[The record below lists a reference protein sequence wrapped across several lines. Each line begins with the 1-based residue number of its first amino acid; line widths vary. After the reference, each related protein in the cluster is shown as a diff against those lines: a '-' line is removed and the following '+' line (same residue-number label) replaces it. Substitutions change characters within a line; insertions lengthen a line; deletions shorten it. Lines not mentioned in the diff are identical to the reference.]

1 MNTYLAIITT
11 VLVITQV
18 IRVVQNTINL
28 IHQNRK
34 LEENFSWMKKNE
46 VTEHDFNIQREVM
59 LMLHAKLKGDA
70 DDSRKGDRSSGTR
83 T

>member
-28 IHQNRK
+28 IRQNREFK
-34 LEENFSWMKKNE
+34 ENLSWMKKAE

-59 LMLHAKLKGDA
+59 LMLHAKLKGDD
-70 DDSRKGDRSSGTR
+70 DDSRKGDRSTGTR

>member
-28 IHQNRK
+28 IRQNREIK
-34 LEENFSWMKKNE
+34 KNLSWLEKNE
-46 VTEHDFNIQREVM
+46 VTEHDFKIQREVM

-70 DDSRKGDRSSGTR
+70 DDSRKGDRSTGTR